1 MVFASIW
8 ILNTDMED
16 FYMKNRWTIQIL
28 LMALLIIL
36 IILQMMNLVSYQDT
50 KFILYLLIF
59 VNVFNFVY
67 GMMSSK

>member
-1 MVFASIW
+1 
-8 ILNTDMED
+8 
-16 FYMKNRWTIQIL
+16 MKNRWTIQIL